1 MEFLEKIRLE
11 EAQGH
16 IQIYEDTGLGFQEET
31 SFFVDNMV
39 VKSGRDLQLTLTVEA
54 GVRQVRI
61 DPAFVDCMVRIKEL
75 RWNDVDLPWTG
86 KTSVLTSNGTGLDDT
101 GSFVFPTND
110 PNLVISLEGLPQE
123 EVNTLEFGMERI
135 FVGREM
141 AQDMENAAKRRLR
154 L

>member
-1 MEFLEKIRLE
+1 M
-11 EAQGH
+11 
-16 IQIYEDTGLGFQEET
+16 
-31 SFFVDNMV
+31 
-39 VKSGRDLQLTLTVEA
+39 
-54 GVRQVRI
+54 RQVRI